1 MLDLHRG
8 RILREVARLGSM
20 TAAARSL
27 AYTQPAVS
35 HHIARLEAE
44 VGTPLV
50 VRHGRGV
57 RLTEAGRILVEH
69 VEDVLARMDDAEE
82 QIAAIAGLRAGR
94 VRIAVFPTAAAALL
108 PAALAGLRARAP
120 GVAVT
125 LMDAEPPQALA
136 ALRAGEADVAVVFHH
151 EHLPPDRD
159 ARFREV
165 ELCRDPIRVAL
176 PAAHPLAAGPVRL
189 ADLADETWA
198 SGCAR
203 CREHLTWACGRAG
216 FVPRIAFA
224 TDDHVAV
231 QRLVAHGLAVTAL
244 PGLALGLHSEPGVAV
259 PPAPDLGRRRIAAL
273 VPAGPRPP
281 AVAALLDELA
291 AVAPPAATG
300 GGGRTVETTGAGE
313 AGDAGDVGEAVRT
326 GGGAGR

>member
-94 VRIAVFPTAAAALL
+94 VRIAVFPTAAASLL
-108 PAALAGLRARAP
+108 PPALAGLRARAP
-120 GVAVT
+120 GVTVT
-125 LMDAEPPQALA
+125 LVDAEPPQALA
-136 ALRAGEADVAVVFHH
+136 ALRAGDADVAVVFNH
-151 EHLPPDRD
+151 EYLPPDTD

-165 ELCRDPIRVAL
+165 ELCHDPIRIVL

-189 ADLADETWA
+189 EDLAEETWA

-203 CREHLTWACGRAG
+203 CRDHLNWACGRAG

-224 TDDHVAV
+224 SDDHVAV

-244 PGLALGLHSEPGVAV
+244 PGLALGLHSEPGVTI
-259 PPAPDLGRRRIAAL
+259 PPAPDLGKRRIAAL
-273 VPAGPRPP
+273 VPAGTRPP

-291 AVAPPAATG
+291 AAAPSGT
-300 GGGRTVETTGAGE
+300 
-313 AGDAGDVGEAVRT
+313 AGDAVTEGDEVRP